1 MPYRSTFVYIKHLH
15 APDPFVLGPV
25 QTQAGLHKMYSLTS
39 PLKDSLVSVTLGEKK
54 KGGGGSDQSFQEA
67 LATQF
72 SSEFCVTC
80 LACSL
85 VILFNLSV
93 CHYNSSEHG
102 CILCEGP

>member
-54 KGGGGSDQSFQEA
+54 KGGGEA
-67 LATQF
+67 IKASKRHL
-72 SSEFCVTC
+72 
-80 LACSL
+80 LHSL
-85 VILFNLSV
+85 VLSFV
-93 CHYNSSEHG
+93 
-102 CILCEGP
+102 LLVWLVV